1 MPLAPVAASVLI
13 CTYNRAS
20 LLRETLESLAGVRS
34 VRSWEVVIVDNN
46 STDDTRTVVEEMAVT
61 FPAPLLYV
69 FEPRQGKSHA
79 LNTGLD
85 VCRGQVI
92 VFTDDDVH
100 VAPDWVDAA
109 CEALEGER
117 GPAYAGGP
125 VRPLWGAVPPRWLD
139 QTRGDLWGTLAILD
153 YGAESFIF
161 EDRNKVPLGA

>member
-20 LLRETLESLAGVRS
+20 LLRETLESLAGVKSARA
-34 VRSWEVVIVDNN
+34 WEVVIVDNN

-100 VAPDWVDAA
+100 VAPAWADAA
-109 CEALEGER
+109 CASLAGQR
-117 GPAYAGGP
+117 WPAHAAGA
-125 VRPLWGAVPPRWLD
+125 VRPSGGAGPTRWLD
-139 QTRGDLWGTLAILD
+139 QTRGDLWGTLPSLD
-153 YGAESFIF
+153 YRAESFIF
-161 EDRNKVPLGA
+161 